1 MTSYGVIY
9 DRFLNTMTDFDLA
22 GLDDH
27 ILRNML
33 KGWLCSA
40 IVKVRPE
47 TDLSDRDDEKEEFNV
62 ELVDMDI
69 ELLAMG
75 MKLAW
80 LDQRINSTEYT
91 SLFVGGK
98 EEKFYSPSSQL
109 AELRALRADILHEM
123 QQLYTYN
130 TYNQN
135 SYFD

>member
-9 DRFLNTMTDFDLA
+9 DRFLNTTTDFDLA
-22 GLDDH
+22 DLDDH
-27 ILRNML
+27 TLSEML

-40 IVKVRPE
+40 IVKVRTE
-47 TDLSDRDDEKEEFNV
+47 SDLSARDDDAEEFGID
-62 ELVDMDI
+62 LSDMDI

-80 LDQRINSTEYT
+80 LDQRIHSTEYT
-91 SLFVGGK
+91 NLFVAGK

-109 AELRALRADILHEM
+109 SELRALRADILREM
-123 QQLYTYN
+123 QQIYTYS